1 MKIND
6 VYKSVNAKID
16 SLQAS
21 FLNIQLKRLDKT
33 ITKRTKYAKYYD
45 NFLPKNCIIQKSKEN
60 KNSNTLS
67 WKFKKKEIK
76 YVAITIQNFFKQYN

>member
-60 KNSNTLS
+60 ENSNTLS
-67 WKFKKKEIK
+67 
-76 YVAITIQNFFKQYN
+76 